1 MRLITWLGTIFA
13 SAALGLIVAA
23 LVVRGFQLHV
33 GGFLLSV
40 VIYTVCQS
48 IISPTI
54 AWLVGRNIPALNGGV
69 GVISTFLALFVTHF
83 ARGSMQMSGIGAWV
97 FGTLIVWLIS
107 GFAQTVMFR
116 QRAKDEKAR
125 AAASKD

>member
-1 MRLITWLGTIFA
+1 MRVITWLGTVFG
-13 SAALGLIVAA
+13 SAALGLIIAA
-23 LVVRGFQLHV
+23 FLVPGFDLHV

-40 VIYTVCQS
+40 LIYTVCQG

-83 ARGSMQMSGIGAWV
+83 ARGSMAMSGTSAWV
-97 FGTLIVWLIS
+97 FGTLVVWLVS
-107 GFAQTVMFR
+107 GFAQTVMFK
-116 QRAKDEKAR
+116 QRAKDEKAHSE
-125 AAASKD
+125 ASKD